1 MPGVS
6 RLEIDS
12 AGGQL
17 VLNPMEESLI
27 KVFANGYPI
36 AVLGA
41 TVSSHGRSF
50 HRQTTMAS
58 ASEKVFAYGIPVCRE
73 GDVAGCGHT
82 ATGSENVIVGQPE
95 E

>member
-6 RLEIDS
+6 RLEIDV

-17 VLNPMEESLI
+17 VLNPVEEKFI
-27 KVFANGYPI
+27 KVFANGYPV

-41 TVSSHGRSF
+41 TVSSHGRSM
-50 HRQTTMAS
+50 HRSSTMAS

-73 GDVAGCGHT
+73 GDVAGCGHI
-82 ATGSENVIVGQPE
+82 ATGSENVIVGQPQE
-95 E
+95 